1 MKKQFLLTLFFAAI
15 IQVNAQSNQRTD
27 RVSLL
32 TVGVNAID
40 NSNKGVIPND
50 FNQID
55 FSSPLFLQFERRLE
69 RNWSL
74 ALSLSTNKLDSEI
87 SDQDGSYNAV
97 DLSANYFIDKYL
109 FKNTNIDLYLGVG
122 FGIHIIDE
130 ASSETLNLIG
140 GTRYWFSN
148 RLGLSLQLISK
159 VGEFND
165 TAVTDVG
172 NHHQFSAGLVFNLTP

>member
-1 MKKQFLLTLFFAAI
+1 MKKQFLLTLFFAAL

-148 RLGLSLQLISK
+148 RLGLS
-159 VGEFND
+159 
-165 TAVTDVG
+165 
-172 NHHQFSAGLVFNLTP
+172 

>member
-1 MKKQFLLTLFFAAI
+1 
-15 IQVNAQSNQRTD
+15 
-27 RVSLL
+27 
-32 TVGVNAID
+32 
-40 NSNKGVIPND
+40 
-50 FNQID
+50 
-55 FSSPLFLQFERRLE
+55 
-69 RNWSL
+69 
-74 ALSLSTNKLDSEI
+74 LSTNKLDSEI

-148 RLGLSLQLISK
+148 RLGLSLQLTSPK
-159 VGEFND
+159 L
-165 TAVTDVG
+165 G
-172 NHHQFSAGLVFNLTP
+172 NLMTPQ